1 MKLHPMMM
9 VIFKTQSKIKDKI
22 FAKIVNGWKP
32 LTIFMENLILNIWL
46 GSEYSTDGS
55 LSMHFFLLRKTVKM
69 S

>member
-9 VIFKTQSKIKDKI
+9 DIFKTQSKIKDKI

-46 GSEYSTDGS
+46 GSKYSTDGS